1 MPLLTRRM
9 LVPLPSLLLLPRGK
23 VTRTLAEML
32 RGINLELM
40 DLTQMSGTL
49 GQLHPVLLLG

>member
-1 MPLLTRRM
+1 MVHMYFALNKHLELELLKKDEMPLLTRRM

-32 RGINLELM
+32 RGLN
-40 DLTQMSGTL
+40 
-49 GQLHPVLLLG
+49 